1 MRLLLRTA
9 LMLVLLGT
17 LLGIQARAQTASA
30 PPKPRQWFAQFAFF
44 APDDSHLL
52 VTQCKYAK
60 RQTLIGCRPWRYHLA
75 DKRWEEIVLSPD
87 DPDWSINSATYSPDG
102 KTIAATIVKC
112 VPNGL
117 EKIFPKCP
125 YLDYRL
131 LLIDAAT
138 GKHRTIAS
146 DNARFQPSFTPDGKG
161 LVYWQLDNL
170 QGVATGTTAYP
181 AKQAQTLYATHNLHT
196 MSLSDEKGRMA
207 IKVRASLPLAP
218 PRVFPDG
225 IRVTVAGSAVFG
237 AVTTED
243 GVYKG
248 IWSYQNGQE
257 IDDSLLIGNL
267 QTGAMHASLPRG
279 FPEKVIFDSRK
290 LPNEDVEQ
298 VIYSE
303 KKIYVTVSNLKSF
316 FAISPLSIFKVNHDS
331 NPISHASF
339 SSEGS
344 QVVYIVGDG
353 LMLSSL
359 NRDAKPQAIE
369 QPIIS
374 TNNNSQN

>member
-1 MRLLLRTA
+1 LLLA
-9 LMLVLLGT
+9 FLGT
-17 LLGIQARAQTASA
+17 LLGLQARAQTASA

-60 RQTLIGCRPWRYHLA
+60 RQTLMGCRPWRYHLA
-75 DKRWEEIVLSPD
+75 DKRWEEIMLSPD
-87 DPDWSINSATYSPDG
+87 DPDWSVDSATYSPDG

-170 QGVATGTTAYP
+170 QGVATGTTPYP

-196 MSLSDEKGRMA
+196 LSLSDERGRMA
-207 IKVRASLPLAP
+207 IKVRAQRPLAP

-225 IRVTVAGSAVFG
+225 IRVTVAGSAIFG
-237 AVTTED
+237 AVTTEE

-267 QTGAMHASLPRG
+267 QTGVMYASLPRG
-279 FPEKVIFDSRK
+279 FPEKVIFDARK
-290 LPNEDVEQ
+290 LPNEDAEQ

-303 KKIYVTVSNLKSF
+303 KKIYVTTSNLKPLYT
-316 FAISPLSIFKVNHDS
+316 INRSPTFKVNHDS
-331 NPISHASF
+331 KSISHASF
-339 SSEGS
+339 SSRDDTI
-344 QVVYIVGDG
+344 VYIVADG

-359 NRDAKPQAIE
+359 NRDPKSEVIE
-369 QPIIS
+369 RPIIS
-374 TNNNSQN
+374 AIINSSK